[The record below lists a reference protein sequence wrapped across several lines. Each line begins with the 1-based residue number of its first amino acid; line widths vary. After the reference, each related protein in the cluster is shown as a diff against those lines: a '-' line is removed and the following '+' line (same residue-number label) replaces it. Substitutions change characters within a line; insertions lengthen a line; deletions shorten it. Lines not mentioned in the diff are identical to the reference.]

1 MSGGGGIPNL
11 LLRNNVGHALD
22 TVLGHPQSLW
32 FRTSIYLYSKCIR
45 CSVRR
50 LSRRSRLSECMYT
63 CTHLSLGVRF
73 CIPGRR
79 RRLDGGS
86 LDGVGV
92 AGLDG
97 PHVGRPRHHGPLVL
111 VPPELVGALVVEAH
125 VERLPVRP
133 AAASA
138 HRLPGEELQQVVPPG
153 DRYSIQF
160 NHLINSLIN

>member
-1 MSGGGGIPNL
+1 MVKFSIPHT
-11 LLRNNVGHALD
+11 R
-22 TVLGHPQSLW
+22 
-32 FRTSIYLYSKCIR
+32 R
-45 CSVRR
+45 C
-50 LSRRSRLSECMYT
+50 
-63 CTHLSLGVRF
+63 
-73 CIPGRR
+73 
-79 RRLDGGS
+79 LDGGP
-86 LDGVGV
+86 LYGVCV

-160 NHLINSLIN
+160 NHYVNINYIYV